1 MLSYATAEKRCG
13 EKTIE
18 RLRWIEEKMNRKDIV
33 SIAETEFLRNLRVRV
48 VHKERPQRWG
58 QVGSN
63 LDNCGRR
70 GGVKGPCV
78 HPQASIFSFIVPI
91 EFVDVLYG

>member
-33 SIAETEFLRNLRVRV
+33 SIAETEFLRNLRG
-48 VHKERPQRWG
+48 KGRPQRTSAKMGAGW
-58 QVGSN
+58 
-63 LDNCGRR
+63 
-70 GGVKGPCV
+70 
-78 HPQASIFSFIVPI
+78 F
-91 EFVDVLYG
+91 